1 MHHNGRLIS
10 WWRPLPVFPPVSSST
25 GPVWVSRFSLIL
37 PQSPSITPWLHHD
50 SLLCCKYTTLKM
62 FLSCRWSS
70 LNEPRMRNW
79 QIENWYSN
87 SECCAS
93 LDLTCD
99 SDLHQLWGCLWSP
112 LYHSAQNKTWGQRL
126 LLLCCFSIRILSD
139 LSCLQ
144 SLGQL
149 VSSKLCLNTLW
160 SSKIYS
166 SYALFLLCFSF
177 YSHWLQFHTA
187 VFIFCSRVQR
197 REKCLGCVIVC
208 MVTFKSWV
216 MTRSN

>member
-1 MHHNGRLIS
+1 MHHNRRLIS

-62 FLSCRWSS
+62 FLSCRWSC

-79 QIENWYSN
+79 QMENWHSN

-112 LYHSAQNKTWGQRL
+112 LYHSAQNKTLGQHL

-139 LSCLQ
+139 LSCARSPEPQTTCIIKAVFKYPVVFQDLQ
-144 SLGQL
+144 Q
-149 VSSKLCLNTLW
+149 
-160 SSKIYS
+160 
-166 SYALFLLCFSF
+166 LCFI
-177 YSHWLQFHTA
+177 LA
-187 VFIFCSRVQR
+187 VLFFLFSLVAVPHCCIYILF
-197 REKCLGCVIVC
+197 
-208 MVTFKSWV
+208 
-216 MTRSN
+216 